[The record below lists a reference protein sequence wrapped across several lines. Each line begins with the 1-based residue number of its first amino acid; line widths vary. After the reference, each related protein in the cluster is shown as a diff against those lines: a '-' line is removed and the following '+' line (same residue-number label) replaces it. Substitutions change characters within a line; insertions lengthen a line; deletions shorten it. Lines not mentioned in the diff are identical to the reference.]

1 MKITGWGASLLGA
14 FLAVA
19 ALLVSCVERETK
31 KLTGVAL
38 RQLEEISEVGLPT
51 LEKENLV
58 EAEFIDIFRR
68 VAERYKKTGDLVAG
82 KKRGEP
88 DILQLACLFKK
99 RELVRSLLEQGA
111 DPNAHAPDDES
122 PLLLAVGTYLLP
134 ETTTEEIIPVVDTLL
149 AGGADF
155 KKSGTNS
162 DDFLTQAA
170 FACER
175 EEVLL
180 HLLDKGA
187 KPDAQTVL
195 PPALHGWAEALKRLL
210 PMVGNRTEGL
220 LHAVATG
227 CCQFEGDYL
236 RCLHI
241 LLEKGAD
248 IHAPE
253 TPDDPGSTALF
264 RIAAE
269 MSALEENDLHLP
281 QAVDVFAYLVQRG
294 ADPYLR
300 AEEDESYPGFAP
312 YDFLARR
319 PKLLAALKDKGI
331 TLQPPALRINGGK
344 NLSADICR
352 AALYKPSEKEVA
364 PFFET
369 IAGVLR
375 PTPEMLGA
383 EIYAQA
389 LEKGVHLLGDIDAE
403 RAAQR
408 ITEMPLWQQAL
419 GTQDAEIVM
428 TSLLAALQDTPS
440 IKLPADFL
448 YHQAER
454 AQREGRGEEASVL
467 VELMGRSDDGAE
479 LLLLCMEDS
488 RLPIRAGAY
497 AARLHS
503 DGLPDARNGGV
514 AAWLTEYGREADT
527 DFLREAV
534 LLTSPERLWSGNM
547 EKADIRKFTATLRR
561 LGASHAADAYEKIAA
576 ALDDPEEL
584 DAVMA
589 QGDDWKYEAEIAVA
603 RHFLANKAQ
612 FSPSFIL

>member
-38 RQLEEISEVGLPT
+38 RQLEEISEAGLPT

-99 RELVRSLLEQGA
+99 RE
-111 DPNAHAPDDES
+111 PDDES

-134 ETTTEEIIPVVDTLL
+134 ETTAEEIIPVVDTLL

-253 TPDDPGSTALF
+253 TLDDPGSTALL

-319 PKLLAALKDKGI
+319 PKLLAALRDKGI

-344 NLSADICR
+344 NLPADICR

-547 EKADIRKFTATLRR
+547 EKA
-561 LGASHAADAYEKIAA
+561 